1 MGLARKIGIGFGLA
15 IIVTAAVGFGLD
27 AADRAFPPPIEAARV
42 VSAEVQDRDGNLLRA
57 FATPGGT
64 WRLRATVKD
73 VDPQFL
79 RMLIAYEDQRFY
91 DHGGVDPLALLR
103 AAGQFVTHGRIVS
116 GGSTLSM
123 QVARL
128 IEPRDE
134 RSILTKLRQI
144 ARAIQIER
152 RLSKEEILDLYLQHA
167 PYGGN
172 IEGVRA
178 CLLYTSP
185 SPRDRG

>member
-15 IIVTAAVGFGLD
+15 LVLSVAVGFALD
-27 AADRAFPPPIEAARV
+27 AADRAFPPPIDAARV
-42 VSAEVQDRDGNLLRA
+42 VSAEVLDRDGNLLRA

-64 WRLRATVKD
+64 WRLKTTVKD

-103 AAGQFVTHGRIVS
+103 AAGQLLTHGRIVS

-128 IEPRDE
+128 IEPRTE
-134 RSILTKLRQI
+134 RSLWSKLRQI
-144 ARAIQIER
+144 ARAVQLER
-152 RLSKEEILDLYLQHA
+152 RLSKEDILNLYLQHA

-172 IEGVRA
+172 IV
-178 CLLYTSP
+178 Y
-185 SPRDRG
+185 DRR

>member
-1 MGLARKIGIGFGLA
+1 MGLARRIGIGFGLA
-15 IIVTAAVGFGLD
+15 IVVTAAVGFGLD

-64 WRLRATVKD
+64 WRLKTTVKE

-91 DHGGVDPLALLR
+91 EHGGVDPLALLR

-128 IEPRDE
+128 IEPRSE
-134 RSILTKLRQI
+134 RSLLTKLRQI
-144 ARAIQIER
+144 ANHINKLKKDSFLLT
-152 RLSKEEILDLYLQHA
+152 RLSGDEFAMVMENTYIDEVIQ
-167 PYGGN
+167 
-172 IEGVRA
+172 
-178 CLLYTSP
+178 YTE
-185 SPRDRG
+185 RWR